1 MTTPNQFVLNDDSM
15 IDNSRIFTPNLYET
29 VMYLNQFA
37 KTRAMGGYIKIPYFM
52 PSGYVKPHGTLITSS
67 ETFQYKCKNL
77 YIFKVTH
84 NILMDKPA
92 DGELIIEMEPVSGNT
107 GLLYVC
113 FLLKNI
119 RYSNSE
125 PSSLDKLISASEN
138 PPQMYTS
145 YNFHLQPY
153 VNDTPKKII
162 YNSGIDNVIIYSTPI
177 EIAEIDFTNFQT
189 APLELFAPYPVVDY
203 KILYKMEGGQ
213 EGFQEGIDNVMT
225 CTPIDMTDSSGKTK
239 GKNTA
244 TYLMDNKSAEQ
255 MKNMGVAYA
264 MMITLVLLMA
274 SYLGGPVIFNYVIA
288 QHVNNSNSLII
299 TTFWFLAFALTLALV
314 LLLNGSIYDASEAM
328 TGMMF
333 LILIILSMLSIANA
347 RLSYPYLYAKIHMEF
362 EKFDSNAVKLWV
374 GNLMN
379 VIQTH
384 LLPNKNNK
392 GGILVWWA
400 ILLVILMIPCIVIGA
415 KKDKPSNRK
424 ERKKRGYRNNLIS
437 IVMGIG
443 SVYGLF
449 AIMYAYSVI
458 KFNE

>member
-1 MTTPNQFVLNDDSM
+1 MEG
-15 IDNSRIFTPNLYET
+15 FTP
-29 VMYLNQFA
+29 LNIYNG
-37 KTRAMGGYIKIPYFM
+37 TPRGRLNRDLRA
-52 PSGYVKPHGTLITSS
+52 TLPI
-67 ETFQYKCKNL
+67 N
-77 YIFKVTH
+77 
-84 NILMDKPA
+84 
-92 DGELIIEMEPVSGNT
+92 ELKG
-107 GLLYVC
+107 
-113 FLLKNI
+113 
-119 RYSNSE
+119 
-125 PSSLDKLISASEN
+125 N
-138 PPQMYTS
+138 PP
-145 YNFHLQPY
+145 
-153 VNDTPKKII
+153 
-162 YNSGIDNVIIYSTPI
+162 
-177 EIAEIDFTNFQT
+177 
-189 APLELFAPYPVVDY
+189 
-203 KILYKMEGGQ
+203 MEGCPILNLHRCK
-213 EGFQEGIDNVMT
+213 EGFQEGIDNIMT
-225 CTPIDMTDSSGKTK
+225 CTPIDMTDPNGKTT

-288 QHVNNSNSLII
+288 QHCADSNSLII

-314 LLLNGSIYDASEAM
+314 LLLNGSIYDATEAM

-333 LILIILSMLSIANA
+333 LILIILSILSVANA
-347 RLSYPYLYAKIHMEF
+347 RLSYQNLYAKIPMDF
-362 EKFDSNAVKLWV
+362 EDFDSNAIKMWV

-400 ILLVILMIPCIVIGA
+400 ILLVILTIPCIVIGA

-424 ERKKRGYRNNLIS
+424 EQKKRGYRNNLIS

-458 KFNE
+458 PFNE

>member
-1 MTTPNQFVLNDDSM
+1 
-15 IDNSRIFTPNLYET
+15 
-29 VMYLNQFA
+29 
-37 KTRAMGGYIKIPYFM
+37 M

-84 NILMDKPA
+84 NILMDKSA

-162 YNSGIDNVIIYSTPI
+162 YNSGIDTIIIYSTPI

-189 APLELFAPYPVVDY
+189 APVELFSPYPVVDY
-203 KILYKMEGGQ
+203 KILYKMEGFQ
-213 EGFQEGIDNVMT
+213 EGFQEGIDKVMT
-225 CTPIDMTDSSGKTK
+225 CTPIDMTDPNGKTT

-274 SYLGGPVIFNYVIA
+274 SYLGAPPIFNYAIA
-288 QHVNNSNSLII
+288 QHVNNSDSLII
-299 TTFWFLAFALTLALV
+299 NTFLFLFMILILSII
-314 LLLNGSIYDASEAM
+314 LLLNGSIYDATESM

-333 LILIILSMLSIANA
+333 LILIILSILSVANA
-347 RLSYPYLYAKIHMEF
+347 RLSYPDLYAKIPMNF
-362 EKFDSNAVKLWV
+362 EGFRFSNAIKMWV
-374 GNLMN
+374 SNLMG

-384 LLPNKNNK
+384 LLPNNNNK

-449 AIMYAYSVI
+449 AITYAYSVI

>member
-15 IDNSRIFTPNLYET
+15 IDNSRIFTPNLYKT

-162 YNSGIDNVIIYSTPI
+162 YNSGIDTIIIYSTPI

-189 APLELFAPYPVVDY
+189 APVELFSPYPVVDY

-225 CTPIDMTDSSGKTK
+225 CTPIDMTDPNGKTT

-288 QHVNNSNSLII
+288 QHCADSNSLII

-314 LLLNGSIYDASEAM
+314 LLLNGSKYDMSEAM

-333 LILIILSMLSIANA
+333 LILIILSILSIANS
-347 RLSYPYLYAKIHMEF
+347 RLSYKELYAKIPMEF
-362 EKFDSNAVKLWV
+362 EKFNIDSIKMWV

-384 LLPNKNNK
+384 LLPNKNNN

-424 ERKKRGYRNNLIS
+424 EQKKRGYRNNLIS

-458 KFNE
+458 PFNE

>member
-15 IDNSRIFTPNLYET
+15 IDNTRIFTPNLYRT

-52 PSGYVKPHGTLITSS
+52 PSGYVKPNGTLITSS

-145 YNFHLQPY
+145 YNFHLQQY

-203 KILYKMEGGQ
+203 KILYKMEGFQ
-213 EGFQEGIDNVMT
+213 EGFQEGIDKVMT
-225 CTPIDMTDSSGKTK
+225 CTPIDMTDPNGKTK

-274 SYLGGPVIFNYVIA
+274 SYLGAPPIFNYVIA
-288 QHVNNSNSLII
+288 QYAKDSDSLIVN
-299 TTFWFLAFALTLALV
+299 TVLFLFLIIILSII
-314 LLLNGSIYDASEAM
+314 LLLNGSIYDTTEAM

-333 LILIILSMLSIANA
+333 LILIILSTLSVANA
-347 RLSYPYLYAKIHMEF
+347 RLSNATVPMEF
-362 EKFDSNAVKLWV
+362 EDFRFSNAIKTW
-374 GNLMN
+374 GGKLMN
-379 VIQTH
+379 VIEKH

-424 ERKKRGYRNNLIS
+424 EQKKRGYRNNLIS

-458 KFNE
+458 PFNE